1 MPAREGTPMSLADE
15 ISTQVNSA
23 KRNQIQRVINQLEGE
38 DLRDFIGAIHDVNIP
53 AASICRALAIRKIEL
68 DSRRISEYRNNGGF
82 LRYGL
87 DGQRVS

>member
-1 MPAREGTPMSLADE
+1 MSLADE
-15 ISTQVNSA
+15 ITTQVKAA
-23 KRNQIQRVINQLEGE
+23 KRNQIERVISQLEGE

-53 AASICRALAIRKIEL
+53 AGSISRALALRKIEL
-68 DSRRISEYRNNGGF
+68 DARRISEYRNNNGF